1 MSNQLLASCA
11 LIIGTIMLMRMGKLK
26 YSWMTAVPGIV
37 MAITTLYAGYLNITT
52 NYLPAGKYLLAVLSI
67 IVMILVI
74 IILFAAAKRCY
85 DLLQMKNPVIDKYGD
100 LVLEVVE
107 E

>member
-1 MSNQLLASCA
+1 
-11 LIIGTIMLMRMGKLK
+11 MGKLK

-37 MAITTLYAGYLNITT
+37 MAVTTLYAGYLNITT
-52 NYLPAGKYLLAVLSI
+52 NYLPGGKYLLAVLSI
-67 IVMILVI
+67 IVMILVV

-100 LVLEVVE
+100 LVLETVE